1 MSHLV
6 DPDLVPAL
14 ALVPDLDSL
23 SDATLPAIRA
33 SLIAPPV
40 ALGSDGIV
48 TVTRVEISDH
58 AGALVY
64 TPDKPRAGPRPA
76 LLNIHGG
83 GFVAGSITRE
93 DATMRELAT
102 RLDCVVVSAEY
113 RLAPEHPYPAALD
126 DCHAALLW
134 IMREADALK
143 IDPACVGVRGVSAG
157 GGIALGLGLCARD
170 RKSAPIAFLH
180 LVYPMLDDRTGAHPF
195 TGRHVWTAAANR
207 YGWDAILNGQDRAN
221 PSPYAVP
228 ARAGDLAGLPP
239 VFLAVGSI
247 DLFAGE
253 DLALASRLID
263 AGVPVEL
270 HLYPGAYHGFIQ
282 VTGTRPAAAFAR
294 DSLAALDRAMNDI
307 KEK

>member
-1 MSHLV
+1 MTRLV

-23 SDATLPAIRA
+23 SDATLSAIRE
-33 SLIAPPV
+33 SLSAPPP
-40 ALGSDGIV
+40 ALGSDGAV
-48 TVTRVEISDH
+48 TVARVEISSH

-64 TPDKPRAGPRPA
+64 TPDRPAAGPRPA

-83 GFVAGSITRE
+83 GFVAGSIARE
-93 DATMRELAT
+93 DASMRELAT
-102 RLDCVVVSAEY
+102 KLDCVVVSAEY

-134 IMREADALK
+134 IVREAEALGVDRRR
-143 IDPACVGVRGVSAG
+143 IGVRGVSAG

-180 LVYPMLDDRTGAHPF
+180 LVYPMLDDRTGAHPH
-195 TGRHVWTAAANR
+195 TGKYVWTVSANR

-228 ARAGDLAGLPP
+228 GRAEDLAGLPP
-239 VFLAVGSI
+239 TFIAVGSI

-263 AGVPVEL
+263 AGVPTEL
-270 HLYPGAYHGFIQ
+270 HLYPGAYHGFVMIA
-282 VTGTRPAAAFAR
+282 GARPADMFAR
-294 DSLAALDRAMNDI
+294 DSLASLDRAMHDN
-307 KEK
+307 KEN